1 MTDRLHLSAPSGSMT
16 VSFLDAPA
24 PAKPIPVDVETCQ
37 ELLETQR
44 RLAMLIARE
53 ELDLLLDKDVPA
65 TEAP

>member
-1 MTDRLHLSAPSGSMT
+1 MTDRFHPSASSDSMT
-16 VSFLDAPA
+16 ASFLDAPA

-53 ELDLLLDKDVPA
+53 ELDLLLGGDVPVA
-65 TEAP
+65 EAS